1 MENKRIIGVFDDEKN
16 LFDSID
22 LVQEKGYKISDVIT
36 PFAIETIFEKLKL
49 KTRINVA
56 AYFYGAIG
64 GVLGIFLALY
74 YIAVISYPYNI
85 GGKPTLSL
93 SFIIL
98 MFVGTILVVV
108 ISTLM
113 TFFIRDKKGPG
124 AKEHFQY
131 EGITD
136 DRFLILIERTP
147 DLSAEDVNSINAI
160 MMGNGAL
167 KIDEQ

>member
-1 MENKRIIGVFDDEKN
+1 MENKRIIGVFDDEKK

-49 KTRINVA
+49 KTRINIA

-64 GVLGIFLALY
+64 GVLAIFLTLY
-74 YIAVISYPYNI
+74 WIAVISYPYNI

-108 ISTLM
+108 IATLM

-136 DRFLILIERTP
+136 DRFLILIEKTP
-147 DLSAEDVNSINAI
+147 DLSAEDIKKINAI
-160 MMGNGAL
+160 FNSNGAL
-167 KIDEQ
+167 KVDEK

>member
-1 MENKRIIGVFDDEKN
+1 MENKRIIGVFDDEKS

-49 KTRINVA
+49 KTRINIA

-136 DRFLILIERTP
+136 DRFLILIEKTP
-147 DLSAEDVNSINAI
+147 DLSADDIKKITTI
-160 MMGNGAL
+160 MKSNGAL
-167 KIDEQ
+167 KIDEK